1 MKIEIYVRFYNRR
14 DIENFIHKYPE
25 TIDYFK
31 SCGLFLDD
39 YFLLINNEYM
49 TVNNPYTQ
57 LKYLLKDFEA
67 TKNGIDLQTWDE
79 LDDYESEI
87 ENEFIDIDYSYKLH
101 NYVSEI

>member
-1 MKIEIYVRFYNRR
+1 MNLEIYVRFYNRI
-14 DIENFIHKYPE
+14 DIENFIRKYPE

-49 TVNNPYTQ
+49 SVNNPYTQ

-67 TKNGIDLQTWDE
+67 TKNGIDLETWDE
-79 LDDYESEI
+79 FDDYESEI
-87 ENEFIDIDYSYKLH
+87 ENEFIDIDYSYKLP
-101 NYVSEI
+101 NYISEL

>member
-1 MKIEIYVRFYNRR
+1 MKIEIYVRFYNRI

-49 TVNNPYTQ
+49 SVNNPYT
-57 LKYLLKDFEA
+57 
-67 TKNGIDLQTWDE
+67 
-79 LDDYESEI
+79 
-87 ENEFIDIDYSYKLH
+87 
-101 NYVSEI
+101 